1 MVDCFFV
8 MLEVVSHVRGGE
20 GVYEGVKEIPYGGGR
35 ESIDEITKAVIVKE
49 VEDDKAGGVGRSVQE
64 VVVGTVT
71 G

>member
-1 MVDCFFV
+1 
-8 MLEVVSHVRGGE
+8 MLEVVSHVCGGE

-35 ESIDEITKAVIVKE
+35 ESIDEITKAMIVEE
-49 VEDDKAGGVGRSVQE
+49 VEDDKTGGVGRSVQE